1 MLGAGLSSGLVPM
14 YVSEV
19 SPTAL
24 RGALGTLHQLAIVTG
39 ILISQ
44 VRRKAHESREGI
56 SEIRDTP
63 VIRWGAAQ
71 HSTPKLKESVKQSAL
86 MGLKSYLE
94 SEASLT
100 KTTSH
105 ELKSTSAN
113 NFLPPL
119 QSFCTYPIRVRLDP
133 EHEIPD
139 IQVLR
144 NGFIREA
151 GSPASPSAL
160 PTVAGVPAL

>member
-44 VRRKAHESREGI
+44 VRRTVYESGEGI

-63 VIRWGAAQ
+63 VI
-71 HSTPKLKESVKQSAL
+71 
-86 MGLKSYLE
+86 
-94 SEASLT
+94 
-100 KTTSH
+100 
-105 ELKSTSAN
+105 
-113 NFLPPL
+113 
-119 QSFCTYPIRVRLDP
+119 
-133 EHEIPD
+133 
-139 IQVLR
+139 
-144 NGFIREA
+144 
-151 GSPASPSAL
+151 
-160 PTVAGVPAL
+160 

>member
-56 SEIRDTP
+56 SEIRETP
-63 VIRWGAAQ
+63 VIRWGVAQ

-100 KTTSH
+100 RTTSH
-105 ELKSTSAN
+105 EVKSTSAN
-113 NFLPPL
+113 NPPPL
-119 QSFCTYPIRVRLDP
+119 QSFCTHPIRVRLDP

-144 NGFIREA
+144 NGFIGEA
-151 GSPASPSAL
+151 GSPTS
-160 PTVAGVPAL
+160 PTVAGVPAM